1 MVCPRV
7 MLGTRLEVEIRKI
20 YRKLLRFDCRTGRF
34 EDEPIDKRSAKVV
47 DVVVVGGGVAISRG
61 AGRRALRRVC
71 RGGKG
76 REKTYD
82 FTHIEDDLILD
93 VKSCVWVGLQWW

>member
-1 MVCPRV
+1 V
-7 MLGTRLEVEIRKI
+7 
-20 YRKLLRFDCRTGRF
+20 
-34 EDEPIDKRSAKVV
+34 A
-47 DVVVVGGGVAISRG
+47 DVVVVGSGVAISRG

-82 FTHIEDDLILD
+82 FTHIEGDWILD
-93 VKSCVWVGLQWW
+93 VKGCV